1 METRT
6 KLIIKAS
13 LVMVGV
19 AGLIFLPKLTLP
31 ILLGVVG
38 TIAYQK
44 FVK

>member
-6 KLIIKAS
+6 KFIMNAS
-13 LVMVGV
+13 LIVIGV
-19 AGLIFLPKLTLP
+19 ARLIFLPKLTLP
-31 ILLGVVG
+31 VLLGIAG